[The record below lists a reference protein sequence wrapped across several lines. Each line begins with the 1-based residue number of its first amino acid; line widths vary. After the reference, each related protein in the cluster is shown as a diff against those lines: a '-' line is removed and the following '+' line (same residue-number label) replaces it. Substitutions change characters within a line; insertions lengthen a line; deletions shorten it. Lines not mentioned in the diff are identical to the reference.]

1 MNRAAETWR
10 RSTEAPLTIAALLFL
25 AAYAWRV
32 LDPNLSTGWRQLCD
46 LVLWVTW
53 ALFAID
59 YLARFVLA
67 GDRSRFFVR
76 HLHDLAVVALPLLRP
91 LRLLRLVA
99 LLGVLNQLAG
109 RSLRGRVATYV
120 IGGTTMILFV
130 AALAIL
136 DAERNAPEAQIT
148 TFSDALWWAI
158 VTTTTVGYGDLA
170 PVTTPGKLVAVGLM
184 LTGIALLGTVT
195 ATLASW
201 FVERIS
207 EERRHAQ
214 ADFARLADEVRQLR
228 EHIESTGRHSRASDT
243 ATDQMG

>member
-1 MNRAAETWR
+1 MNRAAENWR
-10 RSTEAPLTIAALLFL
+10 RRTEAPLMVAALLFL

-46 LVLWVTW
+46 FILWVTW

-59 YLARFVLA
+59 YLARFMLA

-76 HLHDLAVVALPLLRP
+76 HVHDLAVVALPLLRP

-120 IGGTTMILFV
+120 VGGTTMILFV

-136 DAERNAPEAQIT
+136 DAERNAPNSQIT

-184 LTGIALLGTVT
+184 VAGIALLGTVT

-201 FVERIS
+201 FVERIGD
-207 EERRHAQ
+207 ERRHTQ
-214 ADFARLADEVRQLR
+214 DDFARLAEEVRQLR
-228 EHIESTGRHSRASDT
+228 EQIASSGRPSRPSGT
-243 ATDQMG
+243 ATDQIG